1 VFGGLIT
8 EQIKF
13 HDRDKYYGNGTM
25 GVWSFNTGEAKYYP
39 WSFQNSYFLLS
50 CSDFIAFGGGG
61 DFAIYMD
68 SDLNKGTSGPCDT
81 FKSPSLSYLRSTNDT
96 SFICVSCE
104 LYSLTTSLG
113 SLDGLL

>member
-1 VFGGLIT
+1 MTSSLSEAEETSPYTWYV
-8 EQIKF
+8 
-13 HDRDKYYGNGTM
+13 HDDDEDHNGDDHNGPCNDDHDHDT
-25 GVWSFNTGEAKYYP
+25 Y
-39 WSFQNSYFLLS
+39 LS
-50 CSDFIAFGGGG
+50 SPQ
-61 DFAIYMD
+61 D
-68 SDLNKGTSGPCDT
+68 SDLNKGTSGPCAT